1 MITVRDLEIET
12 GYGGQTIR
20 KHARRV
26 GCVPH
31 NRHRFLFTDQ
41 EANQIRESLKTDG
54 RYKDGDKPH
63 ARQ

>member
-1 MITVRDLEIET
+1 VITVRDLERET

-31 NRHRFLFTDQ
+31 NRHKFVFTDQ
-41 EANQIRESLKTDG
+41 EASQIRESLKTDA

-63 ARQ
+63 VRQ